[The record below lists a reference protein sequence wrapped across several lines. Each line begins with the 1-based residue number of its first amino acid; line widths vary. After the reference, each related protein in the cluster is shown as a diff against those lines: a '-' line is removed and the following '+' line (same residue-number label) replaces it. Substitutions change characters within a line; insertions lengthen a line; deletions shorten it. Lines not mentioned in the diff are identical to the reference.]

1 MPGLLNYIVNRQV
14 DVVEVTYRERLTRIV
29 FEYLEFFFKQYG
41 IGVEVAFGE
50 EPKHVYQELVED
62 LV

>member
-1 MPGLLNYIVNRQV
+1 MPRLLNYIVNRQV
-14 DVVEVTYRERLTRIV
+14 DVVEVAYRDGLTRIG
-29 FEYLEFFFKQYG
+29 FEYLECFFNQYG